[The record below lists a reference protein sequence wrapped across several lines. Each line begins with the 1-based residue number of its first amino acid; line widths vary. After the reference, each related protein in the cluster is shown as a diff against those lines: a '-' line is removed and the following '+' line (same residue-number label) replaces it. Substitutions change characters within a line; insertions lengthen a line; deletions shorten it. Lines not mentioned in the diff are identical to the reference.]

1 MHPSDAGARWED
13 SNVKRRIRLPLSLI
27 AAAGLLYAAAQ
38 AQQPPLLS
46 RAGAPLRVGPGPAD
60 PVAGHFDSD
69 GKLDIGVANSAA
81 NSVTVLLG
89 DGRGGLREAQGSPFH
104 AGPKPH
110 LLAAGDFNR
119 DGKLDLAVTEHDSND
134 VRVFLGDGHGRFAA
148 APGSP
153 FAALTRTPPHNHGLS
168 AGDVNG
174 DGDLDLLTSNQNDHS
189 VSVLLGDGRGGF
201 APASASPFA
210 VGRAPYPHAL
220 ADVNDDR
227 KLDIV
232 SPNVG
237 GDSVSVLLGDGS
249 GRFAAAP
256 GSPIGVLAR
265 PYYAAVA
272 DLNGDKRADA
282 VIVHD
287 DTSRITIL
295 LGDGRGSFR
304 PAPGSPVNA
313 GRRGAK
319 TIAHDLNRDGKPDLV
334 IAAGDS
340 IVVLLGNGRG
350 RFAPAPGSPY
360 GTAAGTWSIA
370 LANLDGSGPPEI
382 ISVSLERN
390 ELAIWRTR

>member
-1 MHPSDAGARWED
+1 M
-13 SNVKRRIRLPLSLI
+13 KRRIGLPLWLI
-27 AAAGLLYAAAQ
+27 AVAGLLYAASH

-60 PVAGHFDSD
+60 PVAGHFDRD
-69 GKLDIGVANSAA
+69 GKLDIALANSGA
-81 NSVTVLLG
+81 NSVTILLG
-89 DGRGGLREAQGSPFH
+89 DGRSGLREAPGSPFN

-119 DGKLDLAVTEHDSND
+119 DGKFDLAVTEHDSND
-134 VRVFLGDGHGRFAA
+134 VRVFLGHGNGRFAA

-174 DGDLDLLTSNQNDHS
+174 DGKLDLITSNQNDHS

-201 APASASPFA
+201 APASGSPFA

-220 ADVNDDR
+220 ADVNGDR

-237 GDSVSVLLGDGS
+237 GDSVAVLLGDGS

-272 DLNGDKRADA
+272 DLNGDKHADA
-282 VIVHD
+282 AIIHD

-304 PAPGSPVNA
+304 PAPSSPVDA

-340 IVVLLGNGRG
+340 IVVLLGDGRG

-360 GTAAGTWSIA
+360 GTAAGTWGIA

-382 ISVSLERN
+382 ISVSFERN
-390 ELAIWRTR
+390 ELAIWRTP

>member
-1 MHPSDAGARWED
+1 M
-13 SNVKRRIRLPLSLI
+13 NRRIELPLALI
-27 AAAGLLYAAAQ
+27 AAGLLYSASH

-60 PVAGHFDSD
+60 PVAGDFDGD
-69 GKLDIGVANSAA
+69 GKLDIALANSGA
-81 NSVTVLLG
+81 NSVTILLG
-89 DGRGGLREAQGSPFH
+89 DGRGGLREAPGSPFN

-134 VRVFLGDGHGRFAA
+134 VRVFLGHGSGRFAA

-174 DGDLDLLTSNQNDHS
+174 DGNLDLITSNQNDHS

-201 APASASPFA
+201 APASGSPFA

-220 ADVNDDR
+220 ADVNGDR
-227 KLDIV
+227 KRDIV

-256 GSPIGVLAR
+256 SSPIGVLAR

-272 DLNGDKRADA
+272 DLNGDKHADA

-304 PAPGSPVNA
+304 PAPGSPVDA

-334 IAAGDS
+334 IAAGDA
-340 IVVLLGNGRG
+340 IVVLLGDGRG

-360 GTAAGTWSIA
+360 TTAPGTWSVV
-370 LANLDGSGPPEI
+370 LADLYGSGTPQI
-382 ISVSLERN
+382 ISVSFERN
-390 ELAIWRTR
+390 ELAIWRIR

>member
-1 MHPSDAGARWED
+1 M
-13 SNVKRRIRLPLSLI
+13 KRRIGLPLSLI
-27 AAAGLLYAAAQ
+27 VVAGLLYAAAR
-38 AQQPPLLS
+38 AQQEPLLS

-60 PVAGHFDSD
+60 PVAGDFDSD
-69 GKLDIGVANSAA
+69 GKLDIALANSGA
-81 NSVTVLLG
+81 NSVTILLG
-89 DGRGGLREAQGSPFH
+89 DGRGGLREAPGSPFN

-134 VRVFLGDGHGRFAA
+134 VRVLLGDGSGRFAA

-153 FAALTRTPPHNHGLS
+153 FAALTRMPPHNHGLS

-174 DGDLDLLTSNQNDHS
+174 DGKLDLITSNQNDHS

-201 APASASPFA
+201 APASGSPFA

-220 ADVNDDR
+220 ADVNGDR

-272 DLNGDKRADA
+272 DLNGDKHADA
-282 VIVHD
+282 
-287 DTSRITIL
+287 
-295 LGDGRGSFR
+295 
-304 PAPGSPVNA
+304 
-313 GRRGAK
+313 
-319 TIAHDLNRDGKPDLV
+319 
-334 IAAGDS
+334 
-340 IVVLLGNGRG
+340 
-350 RFAPAPGSPY
+350 
-360 GTAAGTWSIA
+360 
-370 LANLDGSGPPEI
+370 
-382 ISVSLERN
+382 
-390 ELAIWRTR
+390 